1 MPISNAFT
9 DTQWLVYL
17 IILFMM
23 NTLEAY
29 DIPDDFPKHEHE
41 QKSHAKK
48 VIQHLSWVYFIDEAI
63 FVYF

>member
-41 QKSHAKK
+41 QKRYAKGDIK
-48 VIQHLSWVYFIDEAI
+48 HFCEVLY
-63 FVYF
+63 